1 MTIETISPPLEAERQ
16 DVRAHLIGGVPV
28 SDVEALAPLFGS
40 VGLDPAVLFVPA
52 TEPSQLS
59 LFDQRPEPL
68 VDEAY
73 YAFRQELTDRRDL
86 ARAVAGDVAVVAR
99 RKALEAAGRCWWR
112 SAMAQVD
119 RARRQPAARLRAALM
134 EGLATA
140 VAPVGLLDAPA
151 VHAAGEGWW
160 AALGPELVL
169 LRAQGTYAAVE
180 RGLWAE
186 GGDAPCLTGDEGE
199 AGARGRVLGRWEA
212 HLLEALDARAA
223 ARIDEVVAA
232 VEHLWDKYHTSLRT
246 LEIRRS
252 ELKARL
258 DGLLRE
264 LGYV

>member
-1 MTIETISPPLEAERQ
+1 M
-16 DVRAHLIGGVPV
+16 
-28 SDVEALAPLFGS
+28 
-40 VGLDPAVLFVPA
+40 LFVPA

-86 ARAVAGDVAVVAR
+86 ARAVAGDAAVVAR

-169 LRAQGTYAAVE
+169 LRAQGTR
-180 RGLWAE
+180 RGTRLM
-186 GGDAPCLTGDEGE
+186 GGGCDAPCLTGDEGE
-199 AGARGRVLGRWEA
+199 AGARARVLGRWGGA
-212 HLLEALDARAA
+212 PG
-223 ARIDEVVAA
+223 
-232 VEHLWDKYHTSLRT
+232 LRPWMP
-246 LEIRRS
+246 
-252 ELKARL
+252 
-258 DGLLRE
+258 GLQR
-264 LGYV
+264 G